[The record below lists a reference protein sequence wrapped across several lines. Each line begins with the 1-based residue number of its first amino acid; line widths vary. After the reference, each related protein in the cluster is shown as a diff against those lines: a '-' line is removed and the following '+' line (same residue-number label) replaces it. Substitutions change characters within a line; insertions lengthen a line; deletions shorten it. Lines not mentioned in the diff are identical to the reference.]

1 MKRILS
7 VLAFAII
14 GINGF
19 AQDVEG
25 STDHKLITRYPGSKI
40 IEYYTSDYD
49 EIDLAIKP
57 GEPELPPQEW
67 LTVGG
72 NRTAIVYEA
81 PEGIGTAEIMK
92 NYRDAL
98 VSKGASILFECK
110 SGDCDGDAA
119 WYSAKFFHTTYFTSE
134 RTASNGTFYEYFDAY
149 HSTQRYLVS
158 KISTAE
164 KNYYLEL
171 GMTPKYDGHTVK
183 ICLEIVEE
191 DIMLE
196 GLIEVNADV
205 IKEKLNEDGKII
217 LYGILFE
224 TGSAKLKQESFKE
237 IEALADYLKA
247 NPLVN
252 VYIVGHTDDTGDVI
266 KNVQLSKD
274 RASAVKNAL
283 LNNYGDFASRILTE
297 GVGPYCPVSVNDTEE
312 GKTLNRR
319 VEIVKRLK

>member
-1 MKRILS
+1 MKRLILS
-7 VLAFAII
+7 FSVLMAAVS
-14 GINGF
+14 F
-19 AQDVEG
+19 AQDIDG
-25 STDHKLITRYPGSKI
+25 SADHKLITRYPGSKI
-40 IEYYTSDYD
+40 IEYHTSDYD

-57 GEPELPPQEW
+57 AKPELPPQEW

-98 VSKGASILFECK
+98 LSKGATILFECK
-110 SGDCDGDAA
+110 SGECDGNAA
-119 WYSAKFFHTTYFTSE
+119 WYSAKFFHATYFTSE
-134 RTASNGTFYEYFDAY
+134 RPGSDGTFYEYFDAY
-149 HSTQRYLVS
+149 HSSQRYMVA
-158 KISTAE
+158 KIVTAE
-164 KNYYLEL
+164 KIYYLEI
-171 GMTPKYDGHTVK
+171 GMTPKYDGQTVK

-191 DIMLE
+191 DVIQN
-196 GLIEVNADV
+196 GLIEVNAEV
-205 IKEKLNEDGKII
+205 IKEKLNDEGKII

-237 IEALADYLKA
+237 IEALANYLKA
-247 NPLVN
+247 NPTVN
-252 VYIVGHTDDTGDVI
+252 IYIIGHTDDTGDVN

-274 RASAVKNAL
+274 RALAVKNAL
-283 LNNYGDFASRILTE
+283 LNNYGDYASRILTE
-297 GVGPYCPVSVNDTEE
+297 GVGPYCPVAVNDTEE

>member
-1 MKRILS
+1 MKK
-7 VLAFAII
+7 LATFLFLASSIC
-14 GINGF
+14 GF
-19 AQDVEG
+19 SQDIEG
-25 STDHKLITRYPGSKI
+25 AKDHSIITRYPGAKI

-49 EIDLAIKP
+49 EIDLAVKP
-57 GEPELPPQEW
+57 AKPELPPQEW

-98 VSKGASILFECK
+98 VSKGATIVFECK
-110 SGDCDGDAA
+110 GGECDGNAA

-134 RTASNGTFYEYFDAY
+134 RKGSDGTFYEYFDAY
-149 HSTQRYLVS
+149 HSSQRYLVS
-158 KISTAE
+158 KITTAD
-164 KNYYLEL
+164 KIYFLEI
-171 GMTPKYDGHTVK
+171 GMTPKYDGQTVK
-183 ICLEIVEE
+183 ICLEVVEE
-191 DIMLE
+191 DVIQE
-196 GLIEVNADV
+196 GLIEVNAEV
-205 IKEKLNEDGKII
+205 IKEKLNGDGKII

-247 NPLVN
+247 NPTVN
-252 VYIVGHTDDTGDVI
+252 IYIVGHTDDTGDVN

-274 RASAVKNAL
+274 RATAVKNAL
-283 LNNYGDFASRILTE
+283 LNNYGDFATRILTE
-297 GVGPYCPVSVNDTEE
+297 GVGPYCPVSVNDTEA